1 MTLLA
6 VGIEIGPLD
15 LRREQLR
22 IAVPDP
28 SAQTALDLIVD
39 HLRQAAELPPDH
51 LGLAHQY
58 VEYPVFCALRK
69 HEVVAANLVR
79 RLQFA
84 VDPPI
89 ALFDSP
95 GVPREVEVE
104 QIGAVGLEVETLTR
118 GIGRDAVSVA
128 DPSPDRC

>member
-1 MTLLA
+1 M
-6 VGIEIGPLD
+6 
-15 LRREQLR
+15 
-22 IAVPDP
+22 P

-39 HLRQAAELPPDH
+39 HLRQAAELPPDR

-58 VEYPVFCALRK
+58 LEHPIFCTLRK

-84 VDPPI
+84 VDPSV

-104 QIGAVGLEVETLTR
+104 QVGAVGLEVETLT
-118 GIGRDAVSVA
+118 GGVGRDQY
-128 DPSPDRC
+128 P